1 MVGLTHLRRSGAMAG
16 MIRDSHVQGGAE
28 PLKGTRIQVAP
39 AAEWVVRSKVRGA
52 ARRDAAPVTC
62 LLADRQ
68 VHVPGKASYSRH
80 VSRLETPQAVQQLS
94 RVEIPF
100 DPEVQVL
107 VIHAISIFREGK
119 LTNHARLEDIELIR
133 REQRLDAGILNGELS
148 ALMLL
153 KDVRTGDILDVEF
166 TVTDEGGLF
175 GDDMSSLQ
183 AAEQSYPVGDWRF
196 TWMDHPDHA
205 CRVSPKPDHLSY
217 AESEADGLLVRT
229 WTASS
234 IPAREPE
241 EQLPPDVFPI
251 SILQITT
258 HESWG
263 GMVERLLTRWNAA
276 PSDRSS
282 LEVEL
287 SSIREISGDDPEKL
301 VDAAVAAARDA
312 VRYQNY
318 SPGLLAMVPEDLSV
332 IWERRFGD
340 CKEKS
345 LLLSWLL
352 KECGIEAC
360 PVLVNSTIGMALPKL
375 LPSPALFD
383 HVVTRAEVAGRVLWI
398 DPTDIHRGGR
408 PSGWTHLPFAWGLP
422 LRTGADDLL
431 EIPDAPAGETFL
443 KVKERV
449 KPDSRSR
456 AVTFD
461 IEITTGGRRADW
473 LRGLAG
479 SQGMPGIQKFVKGFM
494 ETTRRGIELEED
506 PEYHDDRVANTGRIE
521 VRARIPQG
529 VQQDREYARDFV
541 ALAPFS
547 FVGVL
552 SGVDN
557 PKRRTPLALGA
568 KDRIEHEIEVE
579 HPLITKADFPRKTV
593 KNAAFQMDAGS
604 RMEGSRPVYWFTCST
619 LEDRVPPADLSL
631 YKTAVERAFGILDI
645 SLTLPASGKRVNQ
658 SSHDPENRWGGGIPS
673 PRAAR
678 AGESAEAAKIAKV
691 VAIVVVV
698 ILILIKL
705 VWRNLV

>member
-1 MVGLTHLRRSGAMAG
+1 MAG
-16 MIRDSHVQGGAE
+16 MIRDSYVQAGAE

-39 AAEWVVRSKVRGA
+39 AAEWVERSKVRSA
-52 ARRDAAPVTC
+52 ARRDAASVTC
-62 LLADRQ
+62 LLSERR

-148 ALMLL
+148 ALLLL

-175 GDDMSSLQ
+175 GDDMSWLQ
-183 AAEQSYPVGDWRF
+183 AAEQSYPIGDWRF
-196 TWMDHPDHA
+196 VWMDHPGHGF
-205 CRVSPKPDHLSY
+205 RVSPKPDHLSY
-217 AESEADGLLVRT
+217 AESESDGLLIRT
-229 WTASS
+229 WTASD
-234 IPAREPE
+234 IPARELDD
-241 EQLPPDVFPI
+241 QLPADVFPV

-263 GMVERLLTRWNAA
+263 GMVERLLARWNAE

-282 LEVEL
+282 LDVEL

-318 SPGLLAMVPEDLSV
+318 SPGLLAMVPEDLSK

-352 KECGIEAC
+352 NECGIEAC
-360 PVLVNSTIGMALPKL
+360 PVLVSSTIGMALPKL
-375 LPSPALFD
+375 LPAPVLFD
-383 HVVTRAEVAGRVLWI
+383 HVVTRAVVAGRVLWI
-398 DPTDIHRGGR
+398 DPTDLNRGGR
-408 PSGWTHLPFAWGLP
+408 PSGWTHLSFSWGLP
-422 LRTGADDLL
+422 LCAGADGLL
-431 EIPDAPAGETFL
+431 EIPDAPAGETYL

-461 IEITTGGRRADW
+461 IEIISGGRRADW

-479 SQGMPGIQKFVKGFM
+479 AQGMPGIQKFVKGFM

-506 PEYHDDRVANTGRIE
+506 PVYHDDRAGNTGRIE
-521 VRARIPQG
+521 VRARIAEG
-529 VQQDREYARDFV
+529 VVQDREYARDFV

-547 FVGVL
+547 FVGAL
-552 SGVDN
+552 AGVDN
-557 PKRRTPLALGA
+557 PRRRAPLSLGA

-579 HPLITKADFPRKTV
+579 HPQVTKAELPRKTV

-619 LEDRVPPADLSL
+619 LADRVMPADLAL
-631 YKTAVERAFGILDI
+631 YRTAVERAFGILDI

-658 SSHDPENRWGGGIPS
+658 KSSDPENRWGGGIPS

-678 AGESAEAAKIAKV
+678 EGESMEAARIAKV

-698 ILILIKL
+698 ILILLKV
-705 VWRNLV
+705 VWRWLV